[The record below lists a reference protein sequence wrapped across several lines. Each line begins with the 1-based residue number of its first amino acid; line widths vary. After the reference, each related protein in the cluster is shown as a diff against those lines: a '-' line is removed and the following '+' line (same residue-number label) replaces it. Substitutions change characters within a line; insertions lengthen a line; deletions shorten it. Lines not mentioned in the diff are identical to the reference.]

1 MSDGR
6 TIRLDSKTAS
16 DTVNIA
22 EKLGRALKGDEVIEL
37 TSDLGGGKTTF
48 VRGLALGF
56 GSSDKVSS
64 PTFTISKVYT
74 KGERSIH
81 HFDFYRLN
89 DPGLMS
95 AELDEAIHI
104 PGDVVVV
111 EWANIVYDVLPK
123 SRLTVKFELAKE
135 GRTLVFQAPEELQ
148 YLIKAV
154 EA

>member
-6 TIRLDSKTAS
+6 KIRLDSKTAS
-16 DTVNIA
+16 DTVSIA
-22 EKLGRALKGDEVIEL
+22 EKLGLALKGDEVIEL

-56 GSSDKVSS
+56 GSLDKVSS

-74 KGERSIH
+74 KDGQSIH

-111 EWANIVYDVLPK
+111 EWANIVYEVLPK

-135 GRTLVFQAPEELQ
+135 GRTLVFQAPKELD